1 MTSLMTNKDSKVI
14 VHMAA
19 SLDGFVARKDGSVD
33 WIETKDEYADGE
45 EMTPEFIEEFLE
57 TIGCYVM
64 GSRTYETALNF
75 DKQGQGWTYGD
86 KPVYVLTSRD
96 LETTRDTVTLHN
108 GDLTQFIKELKS
120 KHQSVWVVGGCELC
134 TQCVNL
140 ELVDEINYVILPVM
154 IGDGI
159 PFFDGL
165 NKDIRLHLVDEK
177 AYTSGMVELHYQ
189 LVNESKES

>member
-1 MTSLMTNKDSKVI
+1 MTNQDSKII

-33 WIETKDEYADGE
+33 WIETNDEYADGE

-108 GDLTQFIKELKS
+108 GDLAQFINELKS
-120 KHQSVWVVGGCELC
+120 KYQSVWVVGGCELC

-140 ELVDEINYVILPVM
+140 GLVDEINYVILPVM
-154 IGDGI
+154 IGEGI
-159 PFFDGL
+159 PFFGGL
-165 NKDIRLHLVDEK
+165 KKDISLHLVDEK

-189 LVNESKES
+189 LVNESEES

>member
-1 MTSLMTNKDSKVI
+1 
-14 VHMAA
+14 MAA

-33 WIETKDEYADGE
+33 WIETNDEYADGE
-45 EMTPEFIEEFLE
+45 AMTPEFIEEFLE

-75 DKQGQGWTYGD
+75 DKKGQGWTYGD

-108 GDLTQFIKELKS
+108 GDLTQIINEFKS

-140 ELVDEINYVILPVM
+140 GLVDEINYVILPVM
-154 IGDGI
+154 IGEGI

-165 NKDIRLHLVDEK
+165 NKDISLHLVDEK

>member
-1 MTSLMTNKDSKVI
+1 MTNKDSKVI

-108 GDLTQFIKELKS
+108 GDLTQFINKLKS

-134 TQCVNL
+134 TQCMNL
-140 ELVDEINYVILPVM
+140 GLVDEINYVILPVM

-165 NKDIRLHLVDEK
+165 NMDISLHLVDEK

>member
-1 MTSLMTNKDSKVI
+1 MTNKDSKVI